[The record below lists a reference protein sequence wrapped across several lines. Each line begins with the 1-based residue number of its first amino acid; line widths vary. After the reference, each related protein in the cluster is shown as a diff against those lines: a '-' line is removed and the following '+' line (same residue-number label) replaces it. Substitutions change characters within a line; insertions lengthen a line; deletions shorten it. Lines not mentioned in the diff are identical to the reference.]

1 MPERKNRTRRSM
13 LWVCA
18 LAAMVLLAA
27 LPATAAWYATQS
39 AAGGSAIETATFE
52 VSVKTETNP
61 AAAPLKQQDLAALM
75 AEYETVWDTVEVA
88 DTLYY
93 DATVVTVTADE
104 ENTASGYVIVT
115 YHDQDHD
122 QDYYS
127 DFIAPGESVRFTV
140 PGGTVRGSDGEIT
153 VSGEDAFDE
162 LYRNEFVIKAGWGRP
177 EERPTLEELQDALDA
192 QTADLIA
199 LRKQAYL
206 EELKAQLEQAKQ
218 AAEEAARKAAEEAA
232 SQAGQNTGAA
242 TTEPT
247 GVFTGS

>member
-1 MPERKNRTRRSM
+1 MPERKNRTRRSA
-13 LWVCA
+13 LLVCA

-61 AAAPLKQQDLAALM
+61 AAAPLKQQDLDALM
-75 AEYETVWDTVEVA
+75 AEYETVWNTVEVA
-88 DTLYY
+88 KTLVYDT
-93 DATVVTVTADE
+93 TVVTVTADKG
-104 ENTASGYVIVT
+104 NTASGYVIVT
-115 YHDQDHD
+115 YQN

-127 DFIAPGESVRFTV
+127 DFIEPGESVRFTV
-140 PGGTVRGSDGEIT
+140 PGGEVRGSGDSLA
-153 VSGEDAFDE
+153 VSGEGASGKT
-162 LYRNEFVIKAGWGRP
+162 YRNEFVIEAGWGRP
-177 EERPTLEELQDALDA
+177 EGELKLKDLQDALNA
-192 QTADLIA
+192 QTDSLIA
-199 LRKQAYL
+199 RQKQAYL
-206 EELKAQLEQAKQ
+206 EALATQLEEQAKQ

>member
-1 MPERKNRTRRSM
+1 M

-18 LAAMVLLAA
+18 LAVMVLLAA

-52 VSVKTETNP
+52 VSVHGEKKT
-61 AAAPLKQQDLAALM
+61 AAVPLKQQDLAVLT

-88 DTLYY
+88 DALVY
-93 DATVVTVTADE
+93 DTTVVTVTADK

-115 YHDQDHD
+115 YNNKK
-122 QDYYS
+122 YYS
-127 DFIAPGESVRFTV
+127 DFIAPGESVCFTV
-140 PGGTVRGSDGEIT
+140 PGGTVKGSDGKIT
-153 VSGEDAFDE
+153 VSGEDA
-162 LYRNEFVIKAGWGRP
+162 LGKPYSNEFVIEAGWGRP
-177 EERPTLEELQDALDA
+177 EGKLKLKDLKDALKA
-192 QTADLIA
+192 QTDSLIA
-199 LRKQAYL
+199 RQKQAYL
-206 EELKAQLEQAKQ
+206 EALATQLEEQAKQ

>member
-18 LAAMVLLAA
+18 LAVMVLLAA

-52 VSVKTETNP
+52 VEAAAKTEK
-61 AAAPLKQQDLAALM
+61 ASAPLTQSDLADLT
-75 AEYETVWDTVEVA
+75 EKYGE
-88 DTLYY
+88 
-93 DATVVTVTADE
+93 DAVNAFAVRQMTYQTTVVTVTADR

-115 YHDQDHD
+115 YNNKK
-122 QDYYS
+122 YYS

-140 PGGTVRGSDGEIT
+140 PGGEVGGRDDQFTVG
-153 VSGEDAFDE
+153 GEDALGE
-162 LYRNEFVIKAGWGRP
+162 TYSNEFVIKAGWGRP
-177 EERPTLEELQDALDA
+177 EGGLTLADLQKALDG

-232 SQAGQNTGAA
+232 NQTGQNTGAA

>member
-1 MPERKNRTRRSM
+1 M

-39 AAGGSAIETATFE
+39 AAGGSAIETASFNVTE
-52 VSVKTETNP
+52 DTEKKRPSVS
-61 AAAPLKQQDLAALM
+61 LDLAELK

-93 DATVVTVTADE
+93 DATVVTVTADK

-115 YHDQDHD
+115 YDNEH
-122 QDYYS
+122 YYS
-127 DFIAPGESVRFTV
+127 DFIAPGESVCFTV

-153 VSGEDAFDE
+153 VSGKDALSRDYSNDFHIE
-162 LYRNEFVIKAGWGRP
+162 AGWGRP
-177 EERPTLEELQDALDA
+177 EGGLTLEDLQEALDG

-232 SQAGQNTGAA
+232 SQAGQNTEAA

>member
-61 AAAPLKQQDLAALM
+61 AAAPLKQQDLDALM
-75 AEYETVWDTVEVA
+75 AEYETVWNTVEVA
-88 DTLYY
+88 KTLVYDT
-93 DATVVTVTADE
+93 TVVTVTADE
-104 ENTASGYVIVT
+104 DNTASGYVIVT
-115 YHDQDHD
+115 YQNKK
-122 QDYYS
+122 YYS
-127 DFIAPGESVRFTV
+127 DFIAPGKSVRFTV
-140 PGGTVRGSDGEIT
+140 PGGTVRGSGDSLA
-153 VSGEDAFDE
+153 VSGEDALSRDYSNDFHIE
-162 LYRNEFVIKAGWGRP
+162 AGWGQP
-177 EERPTLEELQDALDA
+177 EGGLTLEDLQKALDG

-232 SQAGQNTGAA
+232 SQAGQNTEAA

-247 GVFTGS
+247 GVSTGS

>member
-39 AAGGSAIETATFE
+39 AAGGSAIETASFNVTE
-52 VSVKTETNP
+52 DTEKKRPSVS
-61 AAAPLKQQDLAALM
+61 LDLAELK
-75 AEYETVWDTVEVA
+75 AEYETVWGTVEVA
-88 DTLYY
+88 GTLYY
-93 DATVVTVTADE
+93 DATVVTVTADK

-115 YHDQDHD
+115 YYNK
-122 QDYYS
+122 DYYS
-127 DFIAPGESVRFTV
+127 DFIAPGESVCFTV

-153 VSGEDAFDE
+153 VSGKDASGE
-162 LYRNEFVIKAGWGRP
+162 AYRNEFVIEAGWGRP

-192 QTADLIA
+192 QTDSLIA
-199 LRKQAYL
+199 RQKQAYL
-206 EELKAQLEQAKQ
+206 EALEAQLEQAKQ

-232 SQAGQNTGAA
+232 SQAGQNTGAV

>member
-52 VSVKTETNP
+52 VAAAAKTEK
-61 AAAPLKQQDLAALM
+61 ASAPLTQSDLADLT
-75 AEYETVWDTVEVA
+75 EKYGE
-88 DTLYY
+88 
-93 DATVVTVTADE
+93 DAVNAFAVRQMTYQTTVVTVTADKG
-104 ENTASGYVIVT
+104 NTASGYVIVT
-115 YHDQDHD
+115 YQN

-127 DFIAPGESVRFTV
+127 DFIEPGESVRFTV
-140 PGGTVRGSDGEIT
+140 PGGEVRGSGDSLA
-153 VSGEDAFDE
+153 VSGEDASGKT
-162 LYRNEFVIKAGWGRP
+162 YRNEFVIEAGWGRP
-177 EERPTLEELQDALDA
+177 EGELKLKDLQDALNA
-192 QTADLIA
+192 QTDSLIA
-199 LRKQAYL
+199 RQKQAYL
-206 EELKAQLEQAKQ
+206 EALATQLEEQAKQ

>member
-39 AAGGSAIETATFE
+39 AAGGSAIETATFNVTE
-52 VSVKTETNP
+52 DTEKKRPSVS
-61 AAAPLKQQDLAALM
+61 LDLAELK

-104 ENTASGYVIVT
+104 TNTASGYVIVT
-115 YHDQDHD
+115 YQNQD

-127 DFIAPGESVRFTV
+127 DFIAPGGRVTFTV
-140 PGGTVRGSDGEIT
+140 PGGKVQGKGSDGEIT
-153 VSGEDAFDE
+153 ISVEDAFGE
-162 LYRNEFVIKAGWGRP
+162 TYSFVIEAGWGRP
-177 EERPTLEELQDALDA
+177 EGELKLNDLQDALKA
-192 QTADLIA
+192 QTDSLIA
-199 LRKQAYL
+199 RQKQAYL
-206 EELKAQLEQAKQ
+206 EALATQLEEQAKR

-232 SQAGQNTGAA
+232 SQTG
-242 TTEPT
+242 EPT
-247 GVFTGS
+247 VVFTGS

>member
-39 AAGGSAIETATFE
+39 AAGGSAIETASFA
-52 VSVKTETNP
+52 VSVNAETKT
-61 AAAPLKQQDLAALM
+61 AAVPLKQQELADLT
-75 AEYETVWDTVEVA
+75 AEYETVWGTVEVA

-93 DATVVTVTADE
+93 DATVVTVTADK

-115 YHDQDHD
+115 YHNK
-122 QDYYS
+122 DYYS
-127 DFIAPGESVRFTV
+127 DFIAPGKSVRFTV

-153 VSGEDAFDE
+153 ISGKDALSRDYSNDFHIE
-162 LYRNEFVIKAGWGRP
+162 AGWGRP
-177 EERPTLEELQDALDA
+177 EGGLTLADLQKALDA
-192 QTADLIA
+192 QTEDLIA
-199 LRKQAYL
+199 LQKQAYL
-206 EELKAQLEQAKQ
+206 EALETQLKQAKQ

-232 SQAGQNTGAA
+232 NQTVQNTTGAA
-242 TTEPT
+242 TTEST
-247 GVFTGS
+247 GDNTGS

>member
-52 VSVKTETNP
+52 VEAAAKTEK
-61 AAAPLKQQDLAALM
+61 ASAPLTQSDLADLT
-75 AEYETVWDTVEVA
+75 EKYGE
-88 DTLYY
+88 
-93 DATVVTVTADE
+93 DAVNAFAVRQMTYQTTVVTVTADR

-115 YHDQDHD
+115 YQN

-127 DFIAPGESVRFTV
+127 DFIAPGESIRFTV
-140 PGGTVRGSDGEIT
+140 PGGEVRGSGDSLA
-153 VSGEDAFDE
+153 VSGEDASGKT
-162 LYRNEFVIKAGWGRP
+162 YRNEFVIEAGWGRP
-177 EERPTLEELQDALDA
+177 EEGLTLEKLQKALDA
-192 QTADLIA
+192 QTAGLVA
-199 LRKQAYL
+199 LQKETYL
-206 EELKAQLEQAKQ
+206 KELAAQLEQAKQ
-218 AAEEAARKAAEEAA
+218 AAEEAA

>member
-52 VSVKTETNP
+52 VEAAAKTEK
-61 AAAPLKQQDLAALM
+61 ASAPLTQSDLADLT
-75 AEYETVWDTVEVA
+75 EKYGE
-88 DTLYY
+88 
-93 DATVVTVTADE
+93 DAVNAFAVRQMTYQTTVVTVTADE
-104 ENTASGYVIVT
+104 KNTASGYVIVT
-115 YHDQDHD
+115 YQDKK
-122 QDYYS
+122 YYS
-127 DFIAPGESVRFTV
+127 DFIAPGGRVTFTV
-140 PGGTVRGSDGEIT
+140 PGGEVRGSGDSLA
-153 VSGEDAFDE
+153 VSGEDASGKT
-162 LYRNEFVIKAGWGRP
+162 YRNEFVIEAGWGRP
-177 EERPTLEELQDALDA
+177 EEGLTLEKLQKALDA
-192 QTADLIA
+192 QTAGLVA
-199 LRKQAYL
+199 LQKETYL
-206 EELKAQLEQAKQ
+206 KELAAQLEQAKR

>member
-39 AAGGSAIETATFE
+39 AAGGSAIATATFNVTE
-52 VSVKTETNP
+52 DTEKKRPSVS
-61 AAAPLKQQDLAALM
+61 LDLAELK

-88 DTLYY
+88 DALYY

-115 YHDQDHD
+115 YDNK
-122 QDYYS
+122 DYYS
-127 DFIAPGESVRFTV
+127 DFIAPGKSVRFTV
-140 PGGTVRGSDGEIT
+140 PGGTVRGSNGEIT
-153 VSGEDAFDE
+153 VSGKDALSRDYSNDFHIE
-162 LYRNEFVIKAGWGRP
+162 AGWGRL
-177 EERPTLEELQDALDA
+177 EGGLTLEELQDALNV
-192 QTADLIA
+192 QTNSLIA
-199 LRKQAYL
+199 RQKQAYL
-206 EELKAQLEQAKQ
+206 EALADRLKR

-232 SQAGQNTGAA
+232 SQTGQNTTGAA

-247 GVFTGS
+247 VVFTGS

>member
-39 AAGGSAIETATFE
+39 AAGGSAIETASFA
-52 VSVKTETNP
+52 VSVNAEPKT
-61 AAAPLKQQDLAALM
+61 AAVPLNQQDLDALT
-75 AEYETVWDTVEVA
+75 AEYETVWGTVEVA

-93 DATVVTVTADE
+93 DATVVTVTADKD
-104 ENTASGYVIVT
+104 NTASGYVIVT
-115 YHDQDHD
+115 YQDKK
-122 QDYYS
+122 YYS
-127 DFIAPGESVRFTV
+127 DFIAPGGRVTFTV

-153 VSGEDAFDE
+153 VSGEDASGKT
-162 LYRNEFVIKAGWGRP
+162 YRNEFEIEAGWGRP
-177 EERPTLEELQDALDA
+177 EGELKLKDLRDALNA
-192 QTADLIA
+192 QTDSLIA
-199 LRKQAYL
+199 RQKQAYL
-206 EELKAQLEQAKQ
+206 EALAARLKQ

-232 SQAGQNTGAA
+232 SQTG
-242 TTEPT
+242 EPT

>member
-1 MPERKNRTRRSM
+1 MPERKNRMRRSM

-52 VSVKTETNP
+52 VEADTRPQTEPVSLT
-61 AAAPLKQQDLAALM
+61 PLDLAALT
-75 AEYETVWDTVEVA
+75 EDYGE
-88 DTLYY
+88 
-93 DATVVTVTADE
+93 DAVNAFAVRQMTYQTTVVTVKADE
-104 ENTASGYVIVT
+104 KNTASGYVIVT
-115 YHDQDHD
+115 YHDQDQDHD

-127 DFIAPGESVRFTV
+127 GFIAPGGSVCFTV
-140 PGGTVRGSDGEIT
+140 PGGEIT
-153 VSGEDAFDE
+153 VSREDAFGKT
-162 LYRNEFVIKAGWGRP
+162 YRNEFVKFVIKAGWGQP
-177 EERPTLEELQDALDA
+177 EGGLTLEDLQKALDG

-199 LRKQAYL
+199 RQKQAYL
-206 EELKAQLEQAKQ
+206 EALAAQLKEQAKQ

-232 SQAGQNTGAA
+232 NQTGQNTTEAV

-247 GVFTGS
+247 GVSTGS

>member
-39 AAGGSAIETATFE
+39 AAGGSAIATATFE

-61 AAAPLKQQDLAALM
+61 AAAPLKQQDLDALM
-75 AEYETVWDTVEVA
+75 AEYATVWNTVEVA

-93 DATVVTVTADE
+93 DATVVTVTADR

-115 YHDQDHD
+115 YNNKK
-122 QDYYS
+122 YYS
-127 DFIAPGESVRFTV
+127 DFIAPGKSVRFTV
-140 PGGTVRGSDGEIT
+140 PGVTVRGSNGEIT
-153 VSGEDAFDE
+153 VSGKDALSRDYSNDFHIE
-162 LYRNEFVIKAGWGRP
+162 AGWGRP
-177 EERPTLEELQDALDA
+177 EGGLTLEDLQEALDG

-218 AAEEAARKAAEEAA
+218 AAEEAA
-232 SQAGQNTGAA
+232 SQTG
-242 TTEPT
+242 EPT
-247 GVFTGS
+247 VVFTGS

>member
-39 AAGGSAIETATFE
+39 AAGGSAIETASFE
-52 VSVKTETNP
+52 VSMNAEPKT
-61 AAAPLKQQDLAALM
+61 AAVPLKQQELAALM
-75 AEYETVWDTVEVA
+75 AEYATVWNTVEVA

-93 DATVVTVTADE
+93 DATVVTVTADKD
-104 ENTASGYVIVT
+104 NTASGYVIVT
-115 YHDQDHD
+115 YNNKK
-122 QDYYS
+122 YYS
-127 DFIAPGESVRFTV
+127 DFIAPGKSVRFTV
-140 PGGTVRGSDGEIT
+140 PGGTVRGSGDSLA
-153 VSGEDAFDE
+153 VSGEDA
-162 LYRNEFVIKAGWGRP
+162 LGKPYSNEFVIEAGWGRP
-177 EERPTLEELQDALDA
+177 EGELTLVDLQKALDR

-206 EELKAQLEQAKQ
+206 EALKAQLEQAKQ

-232 SQAGQNTGAA
+232 SQAGQNTEAA

-247 GVFTGS
+247 GVSTGS

>member
-18 LAAMVLLAA
+18 LAVMVLLAA

-52 VSVKTETNP
+52 VEAAAKTEK
-61 AAAPLKQQDLAALM
+61 ASAPLTQSDLADLT
-75 AEYETVWDTVEVA
+75 EKYGE
-88 DTLYY
+88 
-93 DATVVTVTADE
+93 DAVNAFAVRQMTYQTTVVTVTADR

-115 YHDQDHD
+115 YNNKK
-122 QDYYS
+122 YYS

-140 PGGTVRGSDGEIT
+140 PGGEVGGRDDQFTVG
-153 VSGEDAFDE
+153 GEDALGE
-162 LYRNEFVIKAGWGRP
+162 TYSNEFVIKAGWGRP
-177 EERPTLEELQDALDA
+177 EGGLTLADLQKALDG

-232 SQAGQNTGAA
+232 NQAGQNTGAA

>member
-39 AAGGSAIETATFE
+39 AAGGSAIETASFNVTE
-52 VSVKTETNP
+52 DTEKKRPSVS
-61 AAAPLKQQDLAALM
+61 LDLAELK
-75 AEYETVWDTVEVA
+75 AEYETVWDTVKVA
-88 DTLYY
+88 DALYY
-93 DATVVTVTADE
+93 DTTVVTVTADR

-115 YHDQDHD
+115 YNNKK
-122 QDYYS
+122 YYS
-127 DFIAPGESVRFTV
+127 DFIAPGESVCFTV
-140 PGGTVRGSDGEIT
+140 PGGEVGGRDDQFTVG
-153 VSGEDAFDE
+153 GEDAFGKT
-162 LYRNEFVIKAGWGRP
+162 YRNEFVIEAGWGRP
-177 EERPTLEELQDALDA
+177 EGELKLKDLQDALNA
-192 QTADLIA
+192 QTDSLIA
-199 LRKQAYL
+199 RQKKAYL
-206 EELKAQLEQAKQ
+206 EELAAQLEQAKQ

-232 SQAGQNTGAA
+232 NQAGQNTGAA

>member
-13 LWVCA
+13 LRVCA

-39 AAGGSAIETATFE
+39 AAGGSAIATATFE
-52 VSVKTETNP
+52 V
-61 AAAPLKQQDLAALM
+61 AAAAETERASAPLTPSDLADLT
-75 AEYETVWDTVEVA
+75 EKYGE
-88 DTLYY
+88 
-93 DATVVTVTADE
+93 DAVNAFAVRQMTYQTTVVTVTADR

-115 YHDQDHD
+115 YNNKK
-122 QDYYS
+122 YYS
-127 DFIAPGESVRFTV
+127 DFIAPGKSVCFTV
-140 PGGTVRGSDGEIT
+140 PGGTAGGSDGEIT
-153 VSGEDAFDE
+153 ISGEDA
-162 LYRNEFVIKAGWGRP
+162 LGKPYSNEFVIEAGWGRP
-177 EERPTLEELQDALDA
+177 EGELTLVDLQKALDR

-206 EELKAQLEQAKQ
+206 EALKAQLEQAKQ

>member
-52 VSVKTETNP
+52 VAADTRPQTESASLTP
-61 AAAPLKQQDLAALM
+61 SDLADLT
-75 AEYETVWDTVEVA
+75 EKYGE
-88 DTLYY
+88 
-93 DATVVTVTADE
+93 DAVNAFAVRQMTYQTTVVTVTADKD
-104 ENTASGYVIVT
+104 NTASGYVIVT
-115 YHDQDHD
+115 YNNKK
-122 QDYYS
+122 YYS

-140 PGGTVRGSDGEIT
+140 PGGEVGGRDDQFT
-153 VSGEDAFDE
+153 VSGENAFGE
-162 LYRNEFVIKAGWGRP
+162 AYSNEFVIKAGWGRP
-177 EERPTLEELQDALDA
+177 EEGLTLEKLQKALDA
-192 QTADLIA
+192 QTAGLVA
-199 LRKQAYL
+199 LQKETYL
-206 EELKAQLEQAKQ
+206 KELAAQLEQAKQ

-232 SQAGQNTGAA
+232 NQTGQNTTEAA

-247 GVFTGS
+247 GDNTGS

>member
-52 VSVKTETNP
+52 VEADTRSQTESVSLT
-61 AAAPLKQQDLAALM
+61 PLDLAALT
-75 AEYETVWDTVEVA
+75 EKYGE
-88 DTLYY
+88 
-93 DATVVTVTADE
+93 DAVNAFAVRQMTYQTTVVTVTANRK
-104 ENTASGYVIVT
+104 NTASGYVIVT
-115 YHDQDHD
+115 YHDRE
-122 QDYYS
+122 YYS

-140 PGGTVRGSDGEIT
+140 PGGEVGGRDDQFT
-153 VSGEDAFDE
+153 VSGENAFGE
-162 LYRNEFVIKAGWGRP
+162 PYSNEFVIEAGWGRP
-177 EERPTLEELQDALDA
+177 KGELTLKDLQEALDG

-199 LRKQAYL
+199 LQKQAYL
-206 EELKAQLEQAKQ
+206 KALEAQLEQAKR
-218 AAEEAARKAAEEAA
+218 AAEEAAN
-232 SQAGQNTGAA
+232 QTGQNTTGVA

>member
-39 AAGGSAIETATFE
+39 AAGGSAIETASFNVTE
-52 VSVKTETNP
+52 DTEKKRPSVS
-61 AAAPLKQQDLAALM
+61 LDLAELKT
-75 AEYETVWDTVEVA
+75 EYETVWDTVEVA
-88 DTLYY
+88 DALYY
-93 DATVVTVTADE
+93 DTTVVAVTADKD
-104 ENTASGYVIVT
+104 NTASGYVIVT
-115 YHDQDHD
+115 YQN

-127 DFIAPGESVRFTV
+127 DFIPRGGRVTFTV
-140 PGGTVRGSDGEIT
+140 PGGKVGGRDDQFT
-153 VSGEDAFDE
+153 VSVEDAFGE
-162 LYRNEFVIKAGWGRP
+162 TYSFVIEAGWGRP
-177 EERPTLEELQDALDA
+177 EGELKLKDLQDALNA
-192 QTADLIA
+192 QTDSLIA
-199 LRKQAYL
+199 RQKQAYL
-206 EELKAQLEQAKQ
+206 EALATQLEEQAKR

-232 SQAGQNTGAA
+232 NQTGQNTTGAA

>member
-18 LAAMVLLAA
+18 LAVMVLLAA

-52 VSVKTETNP
+52 VEAAAKTEK
-61 AAAPLKQQDLAALM
+61 ASAPLTQSDLADLT
-75 AEYETVWDTVEVA
+75 EKYGE
-88 DTLYY
+88 
-93 DATVVTVTADE
+93 DAVNAFAVRQMTYQTTVVTVTADR

-115 YHDQDHD
+115 YNNKK
-122 QDYYS
+122 YYS

-140 PGGTVRGSDGEIT
+140 PGGEVGGRDDQFTVG
-153 VSGEDAFDE
+153 GEDALGE
-162 LYRNEFVIKAGWGRP
+162 TYSNEFVIKAGWGRP
-177 EERPTLEELQDALDA
+177 EEGLTLEKLQKALDA
-192 QTADLIA
+192 QTAGLVA
-199 LRKQAYL
+199 LQKETYL
-206 EELKAQLEQAKQ
+206 KELAAQLEQAKQ
-218 AAEEAARKAAEEAA
+218 AAEEAAN
-232 SQAGQNTGAA
+232 QTGQNTGAA

>member
-52 VSVKTETNP
+52 VAAAAKTEK
-61 AAAPLKQQDLAALM
+61 ASAPLTQSDLAKLSEQYEEAL
-75 AEYETVWDTVEVA
+75 WDDVEVV
-88 DTLYY
+88 DVYY
-93 DATVVTVTADE
+93 DTTVVTVRADE
-104 ENTASGYVIVT
+104 KNTASGYVIVT
-115 YHDQDHD
+115 YNNKK
-122 QDYYS
+122 YYS
-127 DFIAPGESVRFTV
+127 DFIAPGESVCFTV
-140 PGGTVRGSDGEIT
+140 PGGEVRGSGDSLA
-153 VSGEDAFDE
+153 VSGEDASGKT
-162 LYRNEFVIKAGWGRP
+162 YRNEFVIEAGWGRP
-177 EERPTLEELQDALDA
+177 EGGLTLKDLQEALDK

-199 LRKQAYL
+199 LQKQAYL
-206 EELKAQLEQAKQ
+206 EALEAQLEQAKQ

-232 SQAGQNTGAA
+232 NQAGQNTGAA